1 MYKFGQN
8 FYTIIVKDWTFL
20 FLLWGVILR
29 REMLIILNFELGTS
43 WKLVLAGEKLKITNK
58 DMSVEYYKKQIIDLR
73 ARLDKEK
80 EAKKKDNE
88 RYANM
93 IKNTSLASSKATYR
107 KSKVDRAAS
116 HDRAIESLKRQI
128 ESAKANLAREK
139 AKKK

>member
-1 MYKFGQN
+1 
-8 FYTIIVKDWTFL
+8 
-20 FLLWGVILR
+20 
-29 REMLIILNFELGTS
+29 
-43 WKLVLAGEKLKITNK
+43 
-58 DMSVEYYKKQIIDLR
+58 MSVEYYKKQIIDLR
-73 ARLDKEK
+73 ARLD
-80 EAKKKDNE
+80 KKKDNE